1 MNSLYKII
9 ENAMSEKHTDAG
21 YIVRS
26 GGHTKFFIDYEKAI
40 KCFEDFCDNQCFGN
54 LKSKK
59 GYIPNMQKT
68 FYCMESMIG
77 EATVEIRTVDE
88 VDLVGTPKTWKSFNE
103 TIEDMRK
110 LLEPTVK
117 EVVKMLGI
125 KIEEKK

>member
-1 MNSLYKII
+1 MNSLDKII

-40 KCFEDFCDNQCFGN
+40 KCFEDFCDNQCFGK

-77 EATVEIRTVDE
+77 ETTVEIRTVDE

-103 TIEDMRK
+103 IMEDMRK
-110 LLEPTVK
+110 LLEPTLK
-117 EVVKMLGI
+117 EVVKNVRNQN
-125 KIEEKK
+125 KVKK